1 MEQDNDKDNDEFLK
15 KQVRVYFKKKI
26 PIHIRLE
33 NGEWL
38 NGKIIEVSPEFLMLN
53 EFKKGKLPIFF
64 SQIIDINKFRE
75 IKNE

>member
-1 MEQDNDKDNDEFLK
+1 MKQDKDNDNVEFLK
-15 KQVRVYFKKKI
+15 KQTKVYFKKKI

-38 NGKIIEVSPEFLMLN
+38 NGKIIEVSSEFLMLN
-53 EFKKGKLPIFF
+53 EFKRGKLPIFF

-75 IKNE
+75 RKNE

>member
-1 MEQDNDKDNDEFLK
+1 MKQDNDKDNDNVEFLK
-15 KQVRVYFKKKI
+15 KQIKVYFKKKI

-38 NGKIIEVSPEFLMLN
+38 NGKIIEVSSEFLMLN

-75 IKNE
+75 KK